1 MVDNDKKEKGIKKEE
16 SSSKDI
22 KLSKVNF
29 VNFKKGNI
37 EADYELRET
46 LGSGAFAKVVKVVH
60 KKTGQFRALKVIK
73 KQKDQ
78 DPARMYLE
86 VEILKKLVHPNIMQI
101 YEFYEDKKHF
111 QIITEL
117 CEGGEL
123 FDMIVQKGSFNE
135 DEAAWVMKQLLS
147 AVNYIHTNSICHRDI
162 KPENILLDTKKDNI
176 IKIIDWGTAR
186 FFDKNKKMN
195 KISGTPY
202 YIAPEVLFEKY
213 DEKCDV
219 WSCGIIMY
227 ILLCGYPPFNGE
239 NDSEILAK
247 IKLGK
252 FSFPDE
258 EWEHVSDSAKDLIK
272 KLLTFKPEERPSA
285 SLCLE
290 HGWIKDNNKRTIN
303 PTLGKKCL
311 SNMRKFHAG
320 RKLQQAAL
328 TYIVNYLMTKEEKN
342 EMLEIFQSLDTNG
355 DGVLSRE
362 EIYEGYRQ
370 TLGDVEAKKEV
381 ERIMNEIDM
390 DQNGTIDYN
399 EFVMAATNRQKMLQ
413 KEKLEATFKIFDK
426 DGNGSIS
433 KEEIKSLLC
442 ARSDDKKI
450 IDEIIKEVDSNGD
463 GEISLNEFKEM
474 MKKLVG

>member
-1 MVDNDKKEKGIKKEE
+1 MEKKEKKRDNEVH
-16 SSSKDI
+16 SAKDI
-22 KLSKVNF
+22 VLTKGNF

-37 EADYELRET
+37 ELDYELKET
-46 LGSGAFAKVVKVVH
+46 LGSGAFAKVVKVNH
-60 KKTGQFRALKVIK
+60 KKSGQYRALKIIK

-117 CEGGEL
+117 CDGGEL
-123 FDMIVQKGSFNE
+123 FDMIVQKGTFNE
-135 DEAAWVMKQLLS
+135 DEAAWIMKQLLN

-195 KISGTPY
+195 KVSGTPY

-213 DEKCDV
+213 DEKCDI

-239 NDSEILAK
+239 HDKEILAK

-258 EWEHVSDSAKDLIK
+258 EWIDVSEGAKDLIR
-272 KLLTFKPEERPSA
+272 KLLTYKPEERPA
-285 SLCLE
+285 AGQCLD
-290 HGWIKDNNKRTIN
+290 HYWIKDNNKRQVNT
-303 PTLGKKCL
+303 TLGKKCL
-311 SNMRKFHAG
+311 NNMRKFHAG

-342 EMLEIFQSLDTNG
+342 EMLEIFQGLDTNG

-362 EIYEGYRQ
+362 EIFEGYKSS
-370 TLGDVEAKKEV
+370 LGEIEAQKECD
-381 ERIMNEIDM
+381 RIFSEIDI
-390 DQNGTIDYN
+390 DQNGTLDYN
-399 EFVMAATNRQKMLQ
+399 EFVMAATNRQKILN
-413 KEKLEATFKIFDK
+413 KDKLEATFKIFDK

-433 KEEIKSLLC
+433 KDEIKSLLC
-442 ARSDDKKI
+442 ARSDDKKVI
-450 IDEIIKEVDSNGD
+450 EEIIKEVDSNGV

>member
-1 MVDNDKKEKGIKKEE
+1 MVDKTTNDSE
-16 SSSKDI
+16 SSKDL
-22 KLSKVNF
+22 KMGKGNF

-37 EADYELRET
+37 ENEYELKET

-60 KKTGQFRALKVIK
+60 KKTGQNRALKIIK

-101 YEFYEDKKHF
+101 FEFYEDKKHF

-117 CEGGEL
+117 CDGGEL
-123 FDMIVQKGSFNE
+123 FDMIVQKGTFSE
-135 DEAAWVMKQLLS
+135 DEGAWVMKQLIS

-213 DEKCDV
+213 DEKCDI

-258 EWEHVSDSAKDLIK
+258 EWEHVSEGAKDLIK
-272 KLLTFKPEERPSA
+272 KLLIFKPEERPSA
-285 SLCLE
+285 SAVLE
-290 HGWIKDNNKRTIN
+290 HPWIKDNNKREVN
-303 PTLGKKCL
+303 QTLGKKCL
-311 SNMRKFHAG
+311 NNMRKFHAG

-355 DGVLSRE
+355 DGVLSKD
-362 EIYEGYRQ
+362 EIFEGYKQ
-370 TLGDVEAKKEV
+370 TLGEVEARREV
-381 ERIMNEIDM
+381 ERIMKEADID
-390 DQNGTIDYN
+390 NSGTIDYN
-399 EFVMAATNRQKMLQ
+399 EFVMAATNRQKLLN
-413 KEKLEATFKIFDK
+413 KEKLENTFKIFDK

-442 ARSDDKKI
+442 ARSEDKKL
-450 IDEIIKEVDSNGD
+450 IDEIMNEVDSNGD

>member
-1 MVDNDKKEKGIKKEE
+1 MVEPDKKPTTNDSEKDLKMGKG
-16 SSSKDI
+16 
-22 KLSKVNF
+22 NF

-37 EADYELRET
+37 ENDYELRET

-60 KKTGQFRALKVIK
+60 KKTGQFRALKIIK

-101 YEFYEDKKHF
+101 FEFYEDKKHF

-123 FDMIVQKGSFNE
+123 FDMIVQKGNFNE

-186 FFDKNKKMN
+186 FYDKNKKMN

-213 DEKCDV
+213 DEKCDI

-258 EWEHVSDSAKDLIK
+258 EWENVSEGAKDLIK
-272 KLLTFKPEERPSA
+272 KLLTFKPDERPSA
-285 SLCLE
+285 GVCLE
-290 HGWIKDNNKRTIN
+290 HAWIKENNKRQVN
-303 PTLGKKCL
+303 QTLGKKCL
-311 SNMRKFHAG
+311 NNMRKFHAG

-355 DGVLSRE
+355 DGVLSKE
-362 EIYEGYRQ
+362 EIYEGYRL

-381 ERIMNEIDM
+381 ERIMKEVDID
-390 DQNGTIDYN
+390 NSGTIDYN
-399 EFVMAATNRQKMLQ
+399 EFVMAATNRQKMLN
-413 KEKLEATFKIFDK
+413 KEKLENTFKIFDK

-442 ARSDDKKI
+442 ARSEDKKI
-450 IDEIIKEVDSNGD
+450 IEEIMKEVDSNGD